1 MDNLEIRK
9 IVKMTLTA
17 TKEQFV
23 PKRLSLVKEVEAKDD
38 RSKIYLFVDNN
49 GRDAKI
55 SLKDINSKI
64 LRTVNEVPT
73 DLQVGE
79 YIFLEIEEE

>member
-23 PKRLSLVKEVEAKDD
+23 PKRLALVKEVEAKDD

-49 GRDAKI
+49 GQDAKI